1 MAAKPSEDSKPIRAQ
16 RRATRQI
23 SEAPG
28 QLLLGGP
35 SRCNGIAVAAGC
47 AGSGDGSRQSPF
59 ALWTCE
65 ARDLVGDDARL
76 RSSPLTADADSRFAR
91 SAGDVGTPKINGQQ
105 EPGRRDPDACSR
117 PKSARAVPCR
127 RLLDCRG
134 GRRAL
139 PSAFDPIGPSGA
151 LVQTRVSSGADRAVG
166 AAVAACAFAR
176 STRCGVAADRSAA
189 VQIGRV
195 A

>member
-1 MAAKPSEDSKPIRAQ
+1 VLLGEAKRQWTGVCEVLARTRIDWVRASGRPARRVIKATASGHATALLLPPKSELAPIR
-16 RRATRQI
+16 
-23 SEAPG
+23 
-28 QLLLGGP
+28 
-35 SRCNGIAVAAGC
+35 
-47 AGSGDGSRQSPF
+47 
-59 ALWTCE
+59 
-65 ARDLVGDDARL
+65 VGDYWIVA
-76 RSSPLTADADSRFAR
+76 
-91 SAGDVGTPKINGQQ
+91 
-105 EPGRRDPDACSR
+105 
-117 PKSARAVPCR
+117 
-127 RLLDCRG
+127 G